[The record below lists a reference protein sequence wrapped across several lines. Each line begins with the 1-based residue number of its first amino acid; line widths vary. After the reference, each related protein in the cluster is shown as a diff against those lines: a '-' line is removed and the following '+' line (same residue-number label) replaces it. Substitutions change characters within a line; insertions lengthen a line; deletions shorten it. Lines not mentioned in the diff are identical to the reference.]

1 VISLVDEQCQW
12 FKARAGTTLTGTPR
26 EDAFCAHAV
35 LGSSTLWVAD
45 AREDARFRDNP
56 LVTGDPNIRF
66 YAGAPVTSQGFPLGT
81 LCVLDSRPQPYDPAF
96 DAQLRSLAAVVSD
109 LLELH
114 RLRLERDAARL
125 PADAM
130 LVADAAGVVRQWSE
144 AAETLFGR
152 SRSDALGRELATL
165 IRRDETPPAP
175 AERAPPTELTVSGRP
190 PRVLLAEDHPA
201 NRKIIELV
209 LRPTGVKITVVE
221 NGADA
226 VAAFRAEPFD
236 LILMD
241 VQMPVMDGLTAIRL
255 IRAHEAVE
263 PRSRT
268 PILALTANAMAEHV
282 AASSEAGADG
292 HLTKP
297 VTAAALL
304 EGVGGALQPR
314 AGTGRARPGA
324 HGDRAFNHAC

>member
-1 VISLVDEQCQW
+1 
-12 FKARAGTTLTGTPR
+12 
-26 EDAFCAHAV
+26 
-35 LGSSTLWVAD
+35 
-45 AREDARFRDNP
+45 
-56 LVTGDPNIRF
+56 
-66 YAGAPVTSQGFPLGT
+66 
-81 LCVLDSRPQPYDPAF
+81 
-96 DAQLRSLAAVVSD
+96 
-109 LLELH
+109 
-114 RLRLERDAARL
+114 
-125 PADAM
+125 
-130 LVADAAGVVRQWSE
+130 
-144 AAETLFGR
+144 
-152 SRSDALGRELATL
+152 
-165 IRRDETPPAP
+165 
-175 AERAPPTELTVSGRP
+175 
-190 PRVLLAEDHPA
+190 VLLAEDHPA

-209 LRPTGVKITVVE
+209 LRPTGVKLTVVE

-263 PRSRT
+263 PRPRT

-304 EGVGGALQPR
+304 EGVGRSFQPR
-314 AGTGRARPGA
+314 AGAARVA
-324 HGDRAFNHAC
+324 